1 MQTNNRKVKM
11 QTNKSTLAEEMFN
24 QANMI
29 NNVSRTGSL
38 YGKLFAIKDMQI
50 YLLKQE
56 KLLNEEIEKLEKGN
70 KWVKQEWIPNLEI
83 RF

>member
-11 QTNKSTLAEEMFN
+11 QTNKKTIAEEMFDS
-24 QANMI
+24 ANMI

-50 YLLKQE
+50 YLLEQE
-56 KLLNEEIEKLEKGN
+56 KLLNDEIEKLEKGKTN
-70 KWVKQEWIPNLEI
+70 E
-83 RF
+83 